1 MRYLIFG
8 NLRPFPETS
17 FLILR
22 FFTGI
27 TMCYYHGWSKLFSS
41 IERLEKLGSNFTQ
54 WLGLDSL
61 SVPFGIIAA
70 FSESIGALMVALGF
84 FTRPSAFLLAF
95 TMMVATV
102 KNITDVGME
111 KTELSLIFLI
121 LSCVIFISGPGRY
134 SIDKLFSK

>member
-1 MRYLIFG
+1 MKYLIFG
-8 NLRPFPETS
+8 SLRPFPETS

-41 IERLEKLGSNFTQ
+41 IERLDKLGSNFTK
-54 WLGLDSL
+54 WFGLDSL
-61 SVPFGIIAA
+61 SVPFGIIAT
-70 FSESIGALMVALGF
+70 FSESIGALMLALGF
-84 FTRPSAFLLAF
+84 LTRPTAFLLAF

-102 KNITDVGME
+102 KNITGVGME

-121 LSCVIFISGPGRY
+121 LSCVIFIRGSGRY
-134 SIDKLFSK
+134 SLDKLFF

>member
-1 MRYLIFG
+1 MKYLIFG
-8 NLRPFPETS
+8 NLPPFPETS

-41 IERLEKLGSNFTQ
+41 IERLDELGSNLTKWF
-54 WLGLDSL
+54 GLDSF
-61 SVPFGIIAA
+61 SVPFGIIAT
-70 FSESIGALMVALGF
+70 FSESIGALMLAVGF
-84 FTRPSAFLLAF
+84 LTRPTAFLLAF

-102 KNITDVGME
+102 KNITGVGME

-121 LSCVIFISGPGRY
+121 LSCVIFIRGSGRY
-134 SIDKLFSK
+134 SLDKLFF